1 MRRFVSLAVG
11 VVAFGIYATLS
22 PPVSGPADS
31 AEFTLV
37 LATNGVAHPTGYPLY
52 TLLGHWFCSGLH
64 AAGLG
69 WSLAA
74 NLWSAL
80 GAACAIGFLHALGT
94 RLIPSRL
101 VGSGWGRALAPIAP
115 VALFA
120 LQPILLLEATVAEVN
135 TWSLAWICAAAFLL
149 ARAIEGLARN
159 SDSAARF
166 PLRTAIGWGFLCG
179 VGAAHHVSSI
189 LIAGPFTAALG
200 VALARRQRLRL
211 SHVAAA
217 FAGFVA
223 PLSAYGVIAWRA
235 WHPAAVQWPGL
246 APSWASVLAH
256 ITGEQYRVYLG
267 HFLPALDQQVLLARV
282 GYPFLL
288 SGFALLLAG
297 VLLAE
302 RGRRAL
308 AWGMLGGAIATSL
321 FAFRYGVPDPAPY
334 FLPAMALGAAAAS
347 PIVARVGSALRP
359 KPALLIPAA
368 IAAAATILTIGSG
381 WVRGGW
387 IERQSLVIY
396 DSMIESMWS
405 AIPPDS
411 SIVIWRDD
419 RDFLLRERQ
428 ILRGEKQAVTVLNPE
443 SLLLDPE
450 RERFRSRFG
459 FDPVEGLP
467 IPNLSPG
474 SPDADRARA
483 LFFGFLIRHLNAR
496 THLPVIVFD
505 PGVPIVRRLN
515 KPVP

>member
-1 MRRFVSLAVG
+1 MRRFASLAVG
-11 VVAFGIYATLS
+11 AAAFGIYATLA
-22 PPVSGPADS
+22 PPVSGPGDS

-52 TLLGHWFCSGLH
+52 TLLGHLFCRGLH
-64 AAGLG
+64 AAGLA
-69 WSLAA
+69 WPLAA

-80 GAACAIGFLHALGT
+80 GAACAVGFLHALGA
-94 RLIPSRL
+94 RLIPDRPD
-101 VGSGWGRALAPIAP
+101 GSAWGRALAPIAP

-120 LQPILLLEATVAEVN
+120 LQPILLMEATVAEVN
-135 TWSLAWICAAAFLL
+135 TWSLAWTCATALLL
-149 ARAIEGLARN
+149 ARTIEGLGRN
-159 SDSAARF
+159 SGPAARF
-166 PLRTAIGWGFLCG
+166 PFRDAIGWGLLCG

-189 LIAGPFTAALG
+189 LIAAPFTAALG
-200 VALARRQRLRL
+200 VALARRQSLRV
-211 SHVAAA
+211 SHLAGAI
-217 FAGFVA
+217 AGFVA
-223 PLSAYGVIAWRA
+223 PLASYGVIAWRA

-256 ITGEQYRVYLG
+256 VTGEQYRVYLG

-282 GYPFLL
+282 GYPFLF
-288 SGFALLLAG
+288 SGFALLVTG

-308 AWGMLGGAIATSL
+308 AWGLLGGALATSL

-347 PIVARVGSALRP
+347 AIVARIGSVLRP
-359 KPALLIPAA
+359 KPALLI
-368 IAAAATILTIGSG
+368 AAAAVAAATVLTIGAG

-387 IERQSLVIY
+387 IERQSIVVY

-405 AIPPDS
+405 VIPADS

-428 ILRGEKQAVTVLNPE
+428 ILRGEKRAVTVLNPE

-474 SPDADRARA
+474 SPDADRIRA
-483 LFFGFLIRHLNAR
+483 MFFGFLVRQLNAR
-496 THLPVIVFD
+496 SHLPVIVFD

-515 KPVP
+515 KPAP